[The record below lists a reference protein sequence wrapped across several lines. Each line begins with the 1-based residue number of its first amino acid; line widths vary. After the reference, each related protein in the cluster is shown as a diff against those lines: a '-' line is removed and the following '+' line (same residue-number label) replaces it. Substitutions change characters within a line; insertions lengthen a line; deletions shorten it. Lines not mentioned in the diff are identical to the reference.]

1 MLKSFCGH
9 VIKPESFLFLS
20 RKTKKKTTDRNNI
33 ESQLDLVSCT
43 SKFELIAEFIAMFE
57 EFIFFLNIFFLLQLM
72 LALNTL
78 VRFIVFWN
86 LFAA

>member
-1 MLKSFCGH
+1 
-9 VIKPESFLFLS
+9 
-20 RKTKKKTTDRNNI
+20 
-33 ESQLDLVSCT
+33 
-43 SKFELIAEFIAMFE
+43 MFE